1 MKANE
6 TLIELINIGIV
17 HCIGEEYYI
26 TGLAEELL
34 KKDQQAQDL
43 VIPTVSIDIDKLYPE
58 TIRKASLDNKLKAIY
73 DYCDIPVVI
82 NNEGSKFMVRSND
95 GETRKRMLDVL
106 KDSKY
111 RPELLLECIKDYYT
125 DIPYPKSFK
134 RFLGEGDLFTLY
146 DAYLKGEKIQSGVK
160 PDNTHWAND

>member
-6 TLIELINIGIV
+6 ALIELINIGIV

-26 TGLAEELL
+26 TGLAEKLL
-34 KKDQQAQDL
+34 ADDQLIQDL
-43 VIPTVSIDIDKLYPE
+43 IVPTITINLNELYPE
-58 TIRKASLDNKLKAIY
+58 TIRKASLDNKLKAVY

-95 GETRKRMLDVL
+95 GETRKKMLDVL
-106 KDSKY
+106 KTATFK
-111 RPELLLECIKDYYT
+111 PPLLLECITDYYKT
-125 DIPYPKSFK
+125 IPYPKSFK

-146 DAYLKGEKIQSGVK
+146 DAYEKGDKLMSDEK
-160 PDNTHWAND
+160 PDNTRWANE